1 MLVRCP
7 KNFANKSGANK
18 KCKIIWVNSD
28 WLLQTPAQTPP
39 LSQDQSLRRVY
50 AYLPDTSSP
59 PCHAPLKRGETLC
72 NVTFRIFSFDF
83 KFAKV
88 ARCQLSWKY
97 CKLRQSH
104 VQVYRHLALPARQP
118 QRGANARAT
127 DNCSVANFV
136 ALLRCQ
142 LKAEPPKLTFQHWRA
157 IK

>member
-1 MLVRCP
+1 MQNHLGKQWLTFTDPRPDSAPVLGS
-7 KNFANKSGANK
+7 KSAA
-18 KCKIIWVNSD
+18 CVCISARYIY
-28 WLLQTPAQTPP
+28 PHPP
-39 LSQDQSLRRVY
+39 
-50 AYLPDTSSP
+50 TS
-59 PCHAPLKRGETLC
+59 PCYAPLKRGETLC

-142 LKAEPPKLTFQHWRA
+142 LKAEPPKLPFQHWRA